1 MHVIGGMDGALT
13 PGYRGSLTNVTS
25 TDHERLVWRDNEI
38 VLQFGLLWADLL
50 FQCGDGF
57 VGVP

>member
-13 PGYRGSLTNVTS
+13 PGYRGSLTNITS

-38 VLQFGLLWADLL
+38 VLQFDLLWADLL
-50 FQCGDGF
+50 F
-57 VGVP
+57 